1 MHGLAPILFLKPLLN
16 LQISLNMKYIALLKG
31 INVGGHKKVPM
42 AELRA
47 VLTKAG
53 FSDVSTYIQ
62 SGNVF
67 FQSSKNNI
75 EDLEKD
81 LEKAIVGH
89 FGFEVLVMVKTHE
102 ELQRIFENCPFDED
116 EKVASY
122 FMLLHQKPT
131 SEAIALASEK
141 VYENEYYQITED
153 CLYYY
158 SPKGMGKSKFNANF
172 FEKKLQTF
180 ITARNYK
187 TMLKLLS
194 LSA

>member
-1 MHGLAPILFLKPLLN
+1 MLGLVPTLCLRPLLN
-16 LQISLNMKYIALLKG
+16 LQISLNMKYVALLKG
-31 INVGGHKKVPM
+31 INVGGHKKTPM
-42 AELRA
+42 AELREI
-47 VLTKAG
+47 LTKAG
-53 FSDVSTYIQ
+53 FSNVSTYIQ

-67 FQSSKNNI
+67 IETEEVSIEAIESKI
-75 EDLEKD
+75 SMAIKD
-81 LEKAIVGH
+81 H

-102 ELQRIFENCPFDED
+102 ELQRIFDNCPFGED
-116 EKVASY
+116 EKTASY

-131 SEAIALASEK
+131 SETIALASEK

-172 FEKKLQTF
+172 FEKKLETF

>member
-1 MHGLAPILFLKPLLN
+1 MI
-16 LQISLNMKYIALLKG
+16 KYVALLKG

-67 FQSSKNNI
+67 FQSSERNI
-75 EDLEKD
+75 QDIEINLQ
-81 LEKAIVGH
+81 KAIIAH

-102 ELQRIFENCPFDED
+102 ELQQIFENCPFNEE

-122 FMLLHQKPT
+122 FMLLHQKP
-131 SEAIALASEK
+131 SSDNIALASEK
-141 VYENEYYQITED
+141 VYENEYYQITQN

-158 SPKGMGKSKFNANF
+158 SSKGMGESKFNANF
-172 FEKKLQTF
+172 FEKKLETF

>member
-1 MHGLAPILFLKPLLN
+1 
-16 LQISLNMKYIALLKG
+16 MKYIALLKG

-42 AELRA
+42 AELREL
-47 VLTKAG
+47 LTKAG

-67 FQSSKNNI
+67 FKSSKKNI
-75 EDLEKD
+75 KALEEDIQKI
-81 LEKAIVGH
+81 IVNH
-89 FGFEVLVMVKTHE
+89 FGFEVLAMVKTHE
-102 ELQRIFENCPFDED
+102 ELQRVFDSCPFNEY
-116 EKVASY
+116 EKIASC

-131 SEAIALASEK
+131 ADAISLASEK
-141 VYENEYYQITED
+141 VYDNEYYQITKD

-172 FEKKLQTF
+172 FERKLQTF